1 MSIKDRINQDLK
13 EAMRSRDQKK
23 VAALRFMTAAIK
35 QVEVDERVELDDA
48 RILALLDKMSKQ
60 RMDAIEQYQK
70 ASRDDLVE
78 QETYE
83 LELIKT
89 FLPEPLSE
97 SEINALI
104 TEAFYET
111 GAASMRDM
119 GKIMAYLKP
128 IFQGRADM
136 GVVSALIKDKLQ

>member
-1 MSIKDRINQDLK
+1 MSIKDRIDHDLK
-13 EAMRSRDQKK
+13 EAMRNRDQKK
-23 VAALRFMTAAIK
+23 VAALRFVTAAIK

-70 ASRDDLVE
+70 ANRDDLVE

-83 LELIKT
+83 LELIKAY
-89 FLPEPLSE
+89 LPEPLSE
-97 SEINALI
+97 SEINAII